1 MRRIEEGVNTSS
13 SYAGHVPR
21 IGLIELPELAGALNS
36 LGLHV
41 VTGPDF
47 RGGIAA
53 VKEGFA
59 TFGAFP
65 IIVTDQPIAGLRAW
79 VERIQSVAPIRVAVV
94 RSGGEPSIMSETV
107 AEITLPTTLNGVL
120 AAVGLPAV
128 AGGDV
133 SFPTAAAAPAP
144 QADPAFQLL
153 PDLDFADPAPAP
165 VQQAP
170 AAAPAGD
177 LFGLATAPAPSTVE
191 DPSALDPFSDDPF
204 PVQGAGV
211 AGGFSFTPAPPE
223 EEWVPQATAPAAQQY
238 QAPAAQENDELSWD
252 TVAAETPV
260 QPVQAAPV
268 AAAPVASAPVSAPV
282 QPAQDFGWD
291 SVAAETPVQAAP
303 ATQTWPA
310 PAAPEPAQQ
319 AAEDLGWNTPAAAPA
334 PAPAPVAAPAPAAP
348 AEMSWS
354 APAPAPAPVAAPVQ
368 SGWDAPAP
376 VAYTGGHDAA
386 SVFDSF
392 EAAKLHGTGR
402 SAAGLASLII
412 SWSGKGGVGKTTT
425 ALQLAQLCADA
436 GLRTILIDGNSGQ
449 GDLRT
454 YLRLNRTDVPTI
466 YNAAIG
472 NIESAVLS
480 PATINAAAPR
490 QGLGEIKFG
499 FVAAPPEDIDD
510 GEIVTNTTYRAVIE
524 YCRRNA
530 DVVILDTQIVEAI
543 DRTRVLSE
551 LLVPAWVQDAWGIGV
566 ADMTPVGV
574 NNLNARL
581 RKFASLGVAPD
592 RQMIFVN
599 KVPEVQVKDAA
610 KLHAHFSGRA
620 TFLGSVTN
628 DDTIRDNMNAGRTEV
643 TNDQMRTALSTALL
657 RITGNE
663 EFRRIAEGPAQLE
676 AAAPAKGAKAPKSS
690 KVGFWGRLAG
700 KKAAA

>member
-1 MRRIEEGVNTSS
+1 MNTSS
-13 SYAGHVPR
+13 STAGHVPR

-36 LGLHV
+36 LGIHV
-41 VTGPDF
+41 VTGADF
-47 RGGIAA
+47 RGGVAA
-53 VKEGFA
+53 VKDAFA
-59 TFGAFP
+59 TLGAFP
-65 IIVTDQPIAGLRAW
+65 IIVTDEPIAGLRAW
-79 VERIQSVAPIRVAVV
+79 VERIQSVAPIRTAVV
-94 RSGGEPSIMSETV
+94 RTGGEPSIVSETV

-120 AAVGLPAV
+120 AAVGLEAIPGGEAWFPA
-128 AGGDV
+128 
-133 SFPTAAAAPAP
+133 AAAAPRTF
-144 QADPAFQLL
+144 DLL
-153 PDLDFADPAPAP
+153 PDLDFADPAPAAPAAP
-165 VQQAP
+165 VQQAAPAADLFGLAAAP
-170 AAAPAGD
+170 AAAPAVTTD
-177 LFGLATAPAPSTVE
+177 PTV
-191 DPSALDPFSDDPF
+191 LDPFADDPF
-204 PVQGAGV
+204 PVQPAANG
-211 AGGFSFTPAPPE
+211 GGFSFTPTPPDE
-223 EEWVPQATAPAAQQY
+223 DWVPAPAAP
-238 QAPAAQENDELSWD
+238 APAPVAVQPEPAEPAELSWD

-260 QPVQAAPV
+260 QPAPVFAPEPVPAAPAPAPV
-268 AAAPVASAPVSAPV
+268 AHAPV
-282 QPAQDFGWD
+282 QPAQEFGWD
-291 SVAAETPVQAAP
+291 TVAAETPVQPAP

-310 PAAPEPAQQ
+310 PAAPAPVQQ
-319 AAEDLGWNTPAAAPA
+319 PPVDDFGWNAPAATAPAAPA
-334 PAPAPVAAPAPAAP
+334 PAPAPAAQPAPAETYRTAPAHLAPVQPGWESPAPAAF
-348 AEMSWS
+348 
-354 APAPAPAPVAAPVQ
+354 
-368 SGWDAPAP
+368 
-376 VAYTGGHDAA
+376 TGSHDAA

-402 SAAGLASLII
+402 SAAGLASLVI

-425 ALQLAQLCADA
+425 ALQLAQLCAEA

-472 NIESAVLS
+472 NIESCVLS
-480 PATINAAAPR
+480 PATINAAQTR

-510 GEIVTNTTYRAVIE
+510 GEIVTNSTYRSVIE

-551 LLVPAWVQDAWGIGV
+551 LLVPALVQDAWGIGV

-599 KVPEVQVKDAA
+599 KVPEVQVNDAA
-610 KLHAHFSGRA
+610 KLQSHFNGRA
-620 TFLGSVTN
+620 TFLGSVT
-628 DDTIRDNMNAGRTEV
+628 DDQTIRDNMNAGRTEV
-643 TNDQMRTALSTALL
+643 TNDQMRAALSTALL
-657 RITGNE
+657 RVTGNE
-663 EFRRIAEGPAQLE
+663 EFRRIAAGPAQAQ
-676 AAAPAKGAKAPKSS
+676 AAAPARGVKAAKPA